1 MNRSICIRYVL
12 IALLSLLSNCSVN
25 RWATSK
31 LADALTDNRST
42 VFTGEEDIELAA
54 GSLPFVIK
62 LHETLL
68 EHDST
73 NAALLLATG
82 KLFTVY
88 SQGFVLP
95 GADTAHGDLKA
106 AELKAVRKRCKKL
119 FLRGREYTMRAIAAT
134 HPDWPSPVKASMD
147 SLLRRATRADTA
159 LLYWCASSWLG
170 AIAADRS
177 DLALGLSVRRPVAMV
192 ERILELDSAFGQGA
206 PHELLCA
213 YYAAAPASL
222 GGGEKRSRYH
232 LGRACELAAGTRA
245 SPMVIFATS
254 YCIRAGKRD
263 EFTDLLKQALAIDP
277 DAQRSV
283 RLQNMIFRQR
293 AQWYLDHT
301 GELFPG
307 RGEESADSLSGS
319 AVDTVGALQ
328 LPQE

>member
-1 MNRSICIRYVL
+1 MNRSTYIPSFFV
-12 IALLSLLSNCSVN
+12 ALLPFLFGCSVN
-25 RWATSK
+25 RWATAK
-31 LADALTDNRST
+31 LADALIDNRST

-73 NAALLLATG
+73 NSGLLLATG

-88 SQGFVLP
+88 SQGFVLS
-95 GADTAHGDLKA
+95 GADTASGDLRT
-106 AELKAVRKRCKKL
+106 AELKAIRKRGKKL
-119 FLRGREYTMRAIAAT
+119 LLRGREYAVRAIAAT
-134 HPDWPSPVKASMD
+134 HPDWPSPLKAPMD

-159 LLYWCASSWLG
+159 LLYWCAASWLG

-192 ERILELDSAFGQGA
+192 GRLLELDSAFGQGA

-222 GGGEKRSRYH
+222 GGGEKRARH
-232 LGRACELAAGTRA
+232 HFDRACELAAGTRA

-254 YCIRAGKRD
+254 YCVRAGKRE
-263 EFTDLLKQALAIDP
+263 EFTDLLRQALSIDP
-277 DAQRSV
+277 DAHRSV

-293 AQWYLDHT
+293 AQWYLDHS
-301 GELFPG
+301 EVLFPR
-307 RGEESADSLSGS
+307 RGEESVDSLSGS